1 MAENHTSRFV
11 RFIREFVHPSQGDL
25 WRPVRNMLL
34 YAALFFVA
42 RDSFGWLNQHYRR
55 AIAQNGFF
63 FALLTVVVFGAIF
76 ARVAYLINRF
86 RVRGR

>member
-1 MAENHTSRFV
+1 MKNIRTSRFTGFV
-11 RFIREFVHPSQGDL
+11 REFVHPSQGNL
-25 WRPVRNMLL
+25 WCLVRNMLL
-34 YAALFFVA
+34 YAALFVA
-42 RDSFGWLNQHYRR
+42 AGDSFGWLTHHYRR
-55 AIAQNGFF
+55 AIAQNGFP